1 MVSLMNI
8 TDDLFAQ
15 KMAVII
21 LLNRLN
27 KQKFSAF

>member
-21 LLNRLN
+21 ILNRLN